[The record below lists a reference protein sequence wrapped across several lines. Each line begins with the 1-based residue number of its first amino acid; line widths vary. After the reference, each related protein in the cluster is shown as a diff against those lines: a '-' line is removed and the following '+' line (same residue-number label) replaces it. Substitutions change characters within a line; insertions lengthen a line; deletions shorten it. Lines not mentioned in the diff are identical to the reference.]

1 MEKSSSPTEKYQEG
15 FVEITIYTRHS
26 VRCTV
31 GKVTD
36 YYEIL
41 EILGEGA
48 FGCVR
53 KVIHK
58 ELKVFMAMK
67 SIIKSFVEL
76 SSYKNM
82 LLEVD
87 ILRKLDHPNILKIN
101 EVIEDS
107 KCFHIVTEICTGGEL
122 LERLIGEKQLKEKE
136 VASYMYQ
143 ILSAISYCH
152 SKKVLHRD
160 IKPENLMLEDP
171 SEEAPL
177 KIIDFGISKIIDSQN
192 KYFKVGKAYY
202 SAPETF
208 DGTYIDKSDVWSCGI
223 IMYLMLG
230 GYLPF
235 SKKPNTTLA
244 YEIQNSQVEF
254 PPKEWNSVSAEA
266 KALVCLLLTK
276 NSDNRPTA
284 EEILSNPWF
293 QQFLNSSGRKINLNS
308 IQNLQAFQC
317 KTKIQQAT
325 LEYIVSHLATNDEI
339 KSLKETFM
347 ALDTNGDGKLSIEEI
362 SHALDLNNSIR
373 LAGISEVIKRCDS
386 DHSGFIDYTEFL
398 SATIDW
404 KMFLCNKKLEA
415 AFRAFDLDGN
425 GQIDLNE
432 LKEMIGGI
440 DEVGCMNMMCQS
452 DKNGD
457 GGLDF
462 EEFKEICL
470 EISIIPAV

>member
-1 MEKSSSPTEKYQEG
+1 
-15 FVEITIYTRHS
+15 
-26 VRCTV
+26 
-31 GKVTD
+31 
-36 YYEIL
+36 
-41 EILGEGA
+41 
-48 FGCVR
+48 
-53 KVIHK
+53 
-58 ELKVFMAMK
+58 
-67 SIIKSFVEL
+67 
-76 SSYKNM
+76 
-82 LLEVD
+82 
-87 ILRKLDHPNILKIN
+87 
-101 EVIEDS
+101 
-107 KCFHIVTEICTGGEL
+107 
-122 LERLIGEKQLKEKE
+122 
-136 VASYMYQ
+136 
-143 ILSAISYCH
+143 
-152 SKKVLHRD
+152 
-160 IKPENLMLEDP
+160 
-171 SEEAPL
+171 
-177 KIIDFGISKIIDSQN
+177 
-192 KYFKVGKAYY
+192 
-202 SAPETF
+202 
-208 DGTYIDKSDVWSCGI
+208 
-223 IMYLMLG
+223 MLG

-276 NSDNRPTA
+276 NPDNRPTA
-284 EEILSNPWF
+284 KEILSNPWF
-293 QQFLNSSGRKINLNS
+293 QQFLNNSGRKINLNS

-347 ALDTNGDGKLSIEEI
+347 ALDANGDGKLSIEEI
-362 SHALDLNNSIR
+362 SHALDSNNSIR
-373 LAGISEVIKRCDS
+373 LAGISEVLKRCDS

-425 GQIDLNE
+425 GQIDVNE

-440 DEVGCMNMMCQS
+440 DEVGCMNMMCQN

-470 EISIIPAV
+470 EISMIPTI